1 VVRQSSLGFLCDHCL
16 AQVRQPG
23 TPEDRWSWPS
33 RRGFV
38 FWQAQ
43 QIATN
48 ALLSLAEKVLGI
60 YVLFILFVHL

>member
-1 VVRQSSLGFLCDHCL
+1 LRPPFS
-16 AQVRQPG
+16 R
-23 TPEDRWSWPS
+23 PS
-33 RRGFV
+33 KLTIETVGFV

-60 YVLFILFVHL
+60 YGLDKNGSTYLF